1 MKRYLIDIKADDK
14 PVLLERVLRVVRHRG
29 FIVKQ
34 VAGTQN
40 HESKIASVEII
51 VDSDRPISF
60 LTNQIEKLWDVKSV
74 NVTEIATDEL
84 PNNNSTKDLCIR
96 KTIPA
101 TKTADFIWFNGKMAL
116 GQKQTYSTT
125 HAMHYGTSVFGVRC

>member
-1 MKRYLIDIKADDK
+1 MERYLIDIKADDK
-14 PVLLERVLRVVRHRG
+14 PVLLERVLRVIRHRG

-60 LTNQIEKLWDVKSV
+60 LVNQIEKLWDVRTVDVISISR
-74 NVTEIATDEL
+74 NEL
-84 PNNNSTKDLCIR
+84 PNNNLQ
-96 KTIPA
+96 
-101 TKTADFIWFNGKMAL
+101 
-116 GQKQTYSTT
+116 QKIG
-125 HAMHYGTSVFGVRC
+125 A

>member
-1 MKRYLIDIKADDK
+1 MERYLIDIKADDK

-40 HESKIASVEII
+40 HESKVASVEII

-60 LTNQIEKLWDVKSV
+60 LTNQIEKLWDVRTV
-74 NVTEIATDEL
+74 EVTQIASNQL
-84 PNNNSTKDLCIR
+84 PNNNLQQKCCSTLNHMK
-96 KTIPA
+96 
-101 TKTADFIWFNGKMAL
+101 
-116 GQKQTYSTT
+116 
-125 HAMHYGTSVFGVRC
+125 

>member
-1 MKRYLIDIKADDK
+1 MERYLIDIKADDK

-60 LTNQIEKLWDVKSV
+60 LTNQIEKLWDVRTV
-74 NVTEIATDEL
+74 EVTQIANDEL
-84 PNNNSTKDLCIR
+84 PNNNLQ
-96 KTIPA
+96 
-101 TKTADFIWFNGKMAL
+101 
-116 GQKQTYSTT
+116 QKIC
-125 HAMHYGTSVFGVRC
+125 A

>member
-1 MKRYLIDIKADDK
+1 MERHFLDIKAEDK

-40 HESKIASVEII
+40 HHSKIASVEII

-60 LTNQIEKLWDVKSV
+60 LTNQIEKLWDVISV
-74 NVTEIATDEL
+74 EVTKIDSNEL
-84 PNNNSTKDLCIR
+84 PNNNLQHNVS
-96 KTIPA
+96 A
-101 TKTADFIWFNGKMAL
+101 
-116 GQKQTYSTT
+116 
-125 HAMHYGTSVFGVRC
+125 